1 MAEVHDRTSADAA
14 QAGMWAARC
23 TVVPARERYE
33 GKQELS
39 FFSGVAAQSVGA
51 RGLCM
56 HLVEIG
62 PGDRGRAHL
71 HREHETAVYV
81 ASGHVRVWFGAELE
95 EHVDVG
101 PGNFVYI
108 PAGEPH
114 LPVNLSAT
122 EPVKAVLART
132 DPNEQESVVLLPELE
147 RAAHLIG

>member
-14 QAGMWAARC
+14 QAGMSAARC

-51 RGLCM
+51 RALCM

-81 ASGHVRVWFGAELE
+81 ASGHVRVWFGAGLE

>member
-1 MAEVHDRTSADAA
+1 MDKGQGRTGVAAA
-14 QAGMWAARC
+14 QKVPHAVRC
-23 TVVPARERYE
+23 AVVPALERYE

-39 FFSGVAAQSVGA
+39 FFSGVSAQSVGA
-51 RGLCM
+51 RAICM

-71 HREHETAVYV
+71 HRDHETAVYV
-81 ASGHVRVWFGAELE
+81 ASGHIRVWFGARLGDY
-95 EHVDVG
+95 VDVG

-108 PAGEPH
+108 AAGEPH

-147 RAAHLIG
+147 HAAHLIA